1 MTKVNVN
8 IRLDQVLKD
17 SASQI
22 AQEMGTNLSTVINM
36 YLVKFTR
43 EKKLEIELNKTE
55 FNSFN
60 NEEVKNIEWLSNFN
74 SFICSI
80 KWK

>member
-1 MTKVNVN
+1 MAKVNVN

-17 SASQI
+17 SASQL

-43 EKKLEIELNKTE
+43 EKKIEIGIDENIKNYE
-55 FNSFN
+55 FVFDKPEKASNLLKSF
-60 NEEVKNIEWLSNFN
+60 
-74 SFICSI
+74 
-80 KWK
+80 